1 MEVQPRRTA
10 RAQMNGLAFFDTNVL
25 VYTDDASSPEKR
37 ERAIALFTEH
47 LRRGTAVVSLQVL
60 QEYFAAATRK
70 LGVAPE
76 MAQRKVEILA
86 RGRVVRF
93 DAGDVI
99 AAIELHRLTQISFW
113 DALIVH
119 AARSAGA
126 VVLYTEDLQPGAVL
140 GGVRVVN
147 PFLA

>member
-1 MEVQPRRTA
+1 MS
-10 RAQMNGLAFFDTNVL
+10 GLAFFDTNVL
-25 VYTDDASSPEKR
+25 VYADDASSPDKQDR
-37 ERAIALFTEH
+37 SIVLFAEH

-70 LGVAPE
+70 LGLAPE

-86 RGRVVRF
+86 RSRIVRF
-93 DAGDVI
+93 EASDVI

-126 VVLYTEDLQPGAVL
+126 AVLYTEDLQPGGVL

-147 PFLA
+147 PFVS

>member
-1 MEVQPRRTA
+1 
-10 RAQMNGLAFFDTNVL
+10 MNGLAFFDTNVL
-25 VYTDDASSPEKR
+25 VYADDASSPEKQN
-37 ERAIALFTEH
+37 RAIALLAEH

-60 QEYFAAATRK
+60 QEYFVAATRK

-86 RGRVVRF
+86 RARVVLF
-93 DAGDVI
+93 EPGDVI
-99 AAIELHRLTQISFW
+99 AAIELHRLTRISFW

-119 AARSAGA
+119 AARSAGVQA
-126 VVLYTEDLQPGAVL
+126 LYSEDLQPGAVL

-147 PFLA
+147 PFAT